1 MVDRVAIDLEIVA
14 RSNDGA
20 IEAVEHRTATWVV
33 GVQWHPEDDAA
44 TDEQQQG
51 LFNALI
57 ASARR

>member
-1 MVDRVAIDLEIVA
+1 M
-14 RSNDGA
+14 
-20 IEAVEHRTATWVV
+20 

-57 ASARR
+57 AATR